1 MPVAAASSQS
11 NASNRASWVRPFGPI
26 TRLHIKTDGAGS
38 DVIQV
43 ATPPARGLQQCLRSD
58 TARRG
63 ARSEGFIVLGW
74 LTRIII
80 GLTLLGVFAF
90 DALSV
95 GSASLTVS
103 DAANGAA
110 IAGRDAYNNSPINK
124 VAAFNAAQKFATEH
138 GAILDASHFSISQ
151 DGRVTVTVTKVA
163 HTVVLEHIP
172 PLSTWTVRSATATS
186 GKVGS

>member
-1 MPVAAASSQS
+1 M
-11 NASNRASWVRPFGPI
+11 
-26 TRLHIKTDGAGS
+26 
-38 DVIQV
+38 
-43 ATPPARGLQQCLRSD
+43 
-58 TARRG
+58 
-63 ARSEGFIVLGW
+63 LGW

-90 DALSV
+90 DALSI

-110 IAGRDAYNNSPINK
+110 IAGRDAYNNSPINR
-124 VAAFNAAQKFATEH
+124 VAAFNAAQKFAIGH
-138 GAILDASHFSISQ
+138 GAILDADQFSISK

-163 HTVVLEHIP
+163 RTVVLEHIP
-172 PLSTWTVRSATATS
+172 PLSAWTIRTATATS